1 VSRHAPDGR
10 RRHVRNGAGYDRT
23 SGTSPLTLGRG
34 QVRIAKE
41 KVISLLRE
49 RGEHDRAIQLAA
61 VLPYEVDTDEDA
73 GLLQRYEI
81 QVSELTEE

>member
-1 VSRHAPDGR
+1 M
-10 RRHVRNGAGYDRT
+10 
-23 SGTSPLTLGRG
+23 TLGRG

-41 KVISLLRE
+41 KVITLLRE

-61 VLPYEVDTDEDA
+61 VLPHEVDTEEDA

-81 QVSELTEE
+81 QISELTDE